1 MNQVCGANSN
11 APRGPRG
18 VAPGPRARFSGRTAL
33 ATVVANMIGT
43 GVFTSLGF
51 QLLDIQSGFV
61 ILALWLVGGVAALCG
76 ALAYAEIGAA
86 LPRSGG
92 EYNFLTEIYHPA
104 AGFVSG
110 WISATIGFAAP
121 TALAAMTFGAYLASV
136 FPALSQTWL
145 ALGVVAALA
154 GVHATNRRLSGGAQ
168 RALTVVKVG
177 LIVVFCGLA
186 WWLVD
191 APAPMRFAPRPGDG
205 ALFASGAFAVALIF
219 VNYAYTGWNAAT
231 YVIGELERPQRTLAW
246 VLTLGTV
253 TVAVLY
259 VALNYT
265 FLRVAPVDA
274 LAGEVEV
281 AYIAARFVFGASGAA
296 IMGVVL
302 ASLLVSTVSAMTLAG
317 PRVLQV
323 IGQDHRAFAWLA
335 RTNRHGVP
343 FLAVLFQSALAS
355 AFIVTGTFESILVFA
370 GITLGLNTLC
380 AVAGVFVLRAR
391 RPALPRPWRM
401 PLYPVPPLVF
411 LALTGWTL
419 AYTFVQRPV
428 EGLAAAAIIA
438 GGGVLYI
445 VSRYG
450 GGGTGQAG
458 TTKPVG
464 EDAAAR

>member
-1 MNQVCGANSN
+1 
-11 APRGPRG
+11 
-18 VAPGPRARFSGRTAL
+18 
-33 ATVVANMIGT
+33 MIGT

-61 ILALWLVGGVAALCG
+61 ILALWLIGGVAALCG
-76 ALAYAEIGAA
+76 ALAYAELGAV

-136 FPALSQTWL
+136 LPALSPTWL

-154 GVHATNRRLSGGAQ
+154 GIHATTRRLSGGAQ
-168 RALTVVKVG
+168 RALTFVKVG
-177 LIVVFCGLA
+177 LIVAFCGLA

-191 APAPMRFAPRPGDG
+191 APQPMRFTPQPDDW

-231 YVIGELERPQRTLAW
+231 YVLGELERPQQTLAR
-246 VLTLGTV
+246 VLTLGTAGV
-253 TVAVLY
+253 TALY
-259 VALNYT
+259 LALNYT

-281 AYIAARFVFGASGAA
+281 GYIAARFVFGANGAA

-302 ASLLVSTVSAMTLAG
+302 ALLLVSTVSAMTLAG

-355 AFIVTGTFESILVFA
+355 AFILTGTFESILVFA
-370 GITLGLNTLC
+370 GITLGMNTLA
-380 AVAGVFVLRAR
+380 AVAGVFVLRIR
-391 RPALPRPWRM
+391 RPDLPRQWRM

-419 AYTFVQRPV
+419 AYTFLQRPI
-428 EGLAAAAIIA
+428 EGLAGIAIVA
-438 GGGVLYI
+438 SGGLLYVL
-445 VSRYG
+445 SRRRRASPDG
-450 GGGTGQAG
+450 A
-458 TTKPVG
+458 
-464 EDAAAR
+464 

>member
-1 MNQVCGANSN
+1 MPTPS
-11 APRGPRG
+11 
-18 VAPGPRARFSGRTAL
+18 RARFSARTAL

-61 ILALWLVGGVAALCG
+61 ILALWLIGGVAALCG
-76 ALAYAEIGAA
+76 ALAYAELGAA

-121 TALAAMTFGAYLASV
+121 TALAAMTFGAYLSSV
-136 FPALSQTWL
+136 FPALSPTWL
-145 ALGVVAALA
+145 ALGLVAVLA
-154 GVHATNRRLSGGAQ
+154 SVHATTRQLSGGTQ
-168 RALTVVKVG
+168 RALTVVKVA
-177 LIVVFCGLA
+177 LIVAFCGLA

-191 APAPMRFAPRPGDG
+191 APQPMRFTPQSGDG

-231 YVIGELERPQRTLAW
+231 YVIGELERPQQTLAW
-246 VLTLGTV
+246 VLTLGTAA
-253 TVAVLY
+253 VAVLY
-259 VALNYT
+259 LALNYT
-265 FLRVAPVDA
+265 FLRVAPVEA

-281 AYIAARFVFGASGAA
+281 GYIAARFVFGSGGAA

-302 ASLLVSTVSAMTLAG
+302 ALLLVSTVSAMTLAG

-323 IGQDHRAFAWLA
+323 IGQDHRIFAWLG

-343 FLAVLFQSALAS
+343 FLAVLFQSALAC
-355 AFIVTGTFESILVFA
+355 AFVLTGTFESVLVFA
-370 GITLGLNTLC
+370 GITLGLNTL
-380 AVAGVFVLRAR
+380 ATVAGVFVLRTR
-391 RPALPRPWRM
+391 RGDLPRTWRM

-419 AYTFVQRPV
+419 AYTLLQRPV
-428 EGLAAAAIIA
+428 EGLAGVAIIA
-438 GGGVLYI
+438 VGALLYAI
-445 VSRYG
+445 SRRF
-450 GGGTGQAG
+450 AG
-458 TTKPVG
+458 PAG
-464 EDAAAR
+464 AIPDSSRS